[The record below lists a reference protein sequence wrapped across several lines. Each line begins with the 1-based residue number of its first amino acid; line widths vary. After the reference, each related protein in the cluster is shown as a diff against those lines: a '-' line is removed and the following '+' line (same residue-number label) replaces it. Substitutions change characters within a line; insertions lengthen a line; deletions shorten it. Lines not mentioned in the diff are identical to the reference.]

1 MDTTQPPVPLTPS
14 QFDWVCRE
22 IYRQCGIRLQDGKQS
37 LVRNRLEKRLR
48 ELGLTSYDEY
58 IDCLQR
64 DRSGGEMDMFV
75 DTLTTNK
82 TSFFR
87 ESRHFDFLQGEVLPE
102 LARSQRVRLWS
113 AACSTGA
120 EAWSLAI
127 TLAEAWP
134 DLLVRDVRI
143 LATDICRT
151 VLSEAR
157 VACYDED
164 DVEGVPPPLLLR
176 YFTKSNGKH
185 RVSDKLRRLVTVARL
200 NLIGDWPMRG
210 PFDIIFCRNVMIYF
224 DRPTQE
230 RLVQRLS
237 SLMSPGGYLF
247 VGHAESLSGLRH
259 DLEQVS
265 PAVYRA

>member
-1 MDTTQPPVPLTPS
+1 MDLSHQPVPLTPS

-48 ELGLTSYDEY
+48 GLRLTSYDEY
-58 IDCLQR
+58 IDYLQN
-64 DRSGGEMDMFV
+64 DSSGSEMDSFV

-87 ESRHFDFLQGEVLPE
+87 ESRHFDFLREHVLPG
-102 LARSQRVRLWS
+102 LANARRVRVWS

-120 EAWSLAI
+120 EVWSLAI

-134 DLLVRDVRI
+134 DLPARDVRL

-151 VLSEAR
+151 VLADAR
-157 VACYDED
+157 AAVYNDD
-164 DVEGVPPPLLLR
+164 DVQGVPPHLLLR
-176 YFTKSNGKH
+176 YFSRTPEGF
-185 RVSDKLRRLVTVARL
+185 RVMDKLRRLVTVARL
-200 NLIGDWPMRG
+200 NLIGEWPMRG
-210 PFDIIFCRNVMIYF
+210 PFDVIFCRNVMIYF
-224 DRPTQE
+224 DRQTQE
-230 RLVQRLS
+230 RLVQRLG
-237 SLMSPGGYLF
+237 SLLAPGGYLF
-247 VGHAESLSGLRH
+247 VGHAETLTSLH
-259 DLEQVS
+259 HNLEIVS